1 MSTAQPTDQ
10 PSGQPSGQQAGP
22 VFDEYGLLVRPPL
35 RRRARRLLRQHPL
48 GAFGLLIALAM
59 IVLAAF
65 GPLISGD
72 PTKVSVDIL
81 LAPSSEYWFGTDGL
95 GRDYF
100 ARVMAGARLSISL
113 ALTAMA
119 IGIGFALLWGMT
131 TAYAAGLFDLLSQRV
146 LDMLLAFPGLVLL
159 LLLAQVTGRNWQSI
173 ALGMGI
179 IFAMGMVRIVRA
191 STLAT
196 LGATYV
202 EAARV
207 LGVAPFRILWRHVLP
222 NIGPPLL
229 IYVTTLLGG
238 AILFEG
244 ALSFLALGV
253 PPPNPSWGR
262 MLVESRDYWQHT
274 HLSIFPGAAI
284 TLAVLGFNLLGDS
297 LRDIFDPRLRGSS

>member
-1 MSTAQPTDQ
+1 MSAAEPA
-10 PSGQPSGQQAGP
+10 GQATEA
-22 VFDEYGLLVRPPL
+22 VFDEYGVLVRPPL
-35 RRRARRLLRQHPL
+35 RRRLRRLLRQHPL
-48 GAFGLLIALAM
+48 GAFGLLIVILM

-65 GPLISGD
+65 GPLIAGD
-72 PTKVSVDIL
+72 PTKLSPNIL
-81 LAPSSEYWFGTDGL
+81 AAPSGEYWFGTDGL

-100 ARVMAGARLSISL
+100 ARVVAGTRLSISL
-113 ALTAMA
+113 ALTAMT
-119 IGIGFALLWGMT
+119 IGVGIALLWGMT
-131 TAYAAGLFDLLSQRV
+131 SAYAAGLFDLLSQRV

-173 ALGMGI
+173 ALGMGL
-179 IFAMGMVRIVRA
+179 IFTMGMVRIVRG

-196 LGATYV
+196 LSASYV

-207 LGVAPFRILWRHVLP
+207 IGVTPFRILWRHVLP
-222 NIGPPLL
+222 NIAPPLA
-229 IYVTTLLGG
+229 IYVAALLGA

-262 MLVESRDYWQHT
+262 MLVESRDFWQHT
-274 HLSIFPGAAI
+274 HLSIFPGVAI

-297 LRDIFDPRLRGSS
+297 LRDIFDPRLRGAD

>member
-1 MSTAQPTDQ
+1 MSAAEP
-10 PSGQPSGQQAGP
+10 GAA
-22 VFDEYGLLVRPPL
+22 VFDEYGVLVRPPL

-48 GAFGLLIALAM
+48 GAFGLLIVLGM
-59 IVLAAF
+59 IGLAAV
-65 GPLISGD
+65 GPLISAD
-72 PTKVSVDIL
+72 PTKISRDLL
-81 LAPSSEYWFGTDGL
+81 LAPGSEYWFGTDDI

-100 ARVMAGARLSISL
+100 ARVIAGARLSISL

-119 IGIGFALLWGMT
+119 VGVGIALFWGMT
-131 TAYAAGLFDLLSQRV
+131 SAYAAGWFDLLSQRV

-179 IFAMGMVRIVRA
+179 IFTMGMVRIVRA

-196 LGATYV
+196 LSASYV

-207 LGVAPFRILWRHVLP
+207 IGVAPFRILWRHVLP

-229 IYVTTLLGG
+229 IYVTTLLGA

-262 MLVESRDYWQHT
+262 MLVESRDFWHHT
-274 HLSIFPGAAI
+274 HLSIFPGVAI

-297 LRDIFDPRLRGSS
+297 LRDIFDPRLRGSG

>member
-1 MSTAQPTDQ
+1 MSAAEPTERQTA
-10 PSGQPSGQQAGP
+10 
-22 VFDEYGLLVRPPL
+22 VFDEYGVLVRPPL
-35 RRRARRLLRQHPL
+35 RQRARRLLRQHPL

-81 LAPSSEYWFGTDGL
+81 HAPSSEYWFGTDGL

-100 ARVMAGARLSISL
+100 ARVIAGARLSISL

-119 IGIGFALLWGMT
+119 IGVGFALLWGMT

-179 IFAMGMVRIVRA
+179 IFTMGMVRIVRA

-207 LGVAPFRILWRHVLP
+207 LGVPPFRILWRHVLP

-274 HLSIFPGAAI
+274 HLSIFPGLAI

>member
-1 MSTAQPTDQ
+1 MSAAEP
-10 PSGQPSGQQAGP
+10 GAA
-22 VFDEYGLLVRPPL
+22 VFDEYGVLVRPPL

-48 GAFGLLIALAM
+48 GAFGLLIVLLM
-59 IVLAAF
+59 IGLAAF

-72 PTKVSVDIL
+72 PTKLSPNIL
-81 LAPSSEYWFGTDGL
+81 AAPGGEYLFGTDAL

-100 ARVMAGARLSISL
+100 ARVVAGARLSISL

-119 IGIGFALLWGMT
+119 IGVGVALVWGMVS
-131 TAYAAGLFDLLSQRV
+131 AYAAGMFDLLSQRL
-146 LDMLLAFPGLVLL
+146 LDILLAFPGLVLL
-159 LLLAQVTGRNWQSI
+159 LLLVQVAGRSWPSI

-179 IFAMGMVRIVRA
+179 LFAVSMVRIVRA

-196 LGATYV
+196 LAASYV
-202 EAARV
+202 EAAR
-207 LGVAPFRILWRHVLP
+207 LMGATPFRILWRHVLP

-229 IYVTTLLGG
+229 IYVTALLGG

-244 ALSFLALGV
+244 ALSFLGLGV

-262 MLVESRDYWQHT
+262 MLTEAREVWNHT
-274 HLSIFPGAAI
+274 HLSIFPGLAI

-297 LRDIFDPRLRGSS
+297 LRDIFDPRLRGSG

>member
-1 MSTAQPTDQ
+1 MSAAQPSNQRT
-10 PSGQPSGQQAGP
+10 GQRTEAA
-22 VFDEYGLLVRPPL
+22 FDEYGLLVRPPL

-72 PTKVSVDIL
+72 PTKLSVDIL
-81 LAPSSEYWFGTDGL
+81 HAPSSEYWFGTDGL

-100 ARVMAGARLSISL
+100 ARVIAGARLSISL

-119 IGIGFALLWGMT
+119 IGVGFALLWGMT

-179 IFAMGMVRIVRA
+179 IFMMGMVRIVRA

-196 LGATYV
+196 LGAAYV
-202 EAARV
+202 EAARTI
-207 LGVAPFRILWRHVLP
+207 GVPPFRILWRHVLP

-262 MLVESRDYWQHT
+262 MLVESRDFWQHT
-274 HLSIFPGAAI
+274 HLSIFPGVAI